1 MSFDRSGSISIAIVL
16 IKIKCLHYFVSQ
28 EKFIVL
34 SLCPP
39 NTSVRFSS
47 KSNHW
52 LSDWFSGDYG
62 LQLVLGC
69 SRHPP
74 FNDCTGCRSGKTLTL
89 GVNLQ
94 ATAIW
99 EEWLCCT
106 FKPLTH
112 IFCREETKLGVIR
125 FHSEPDWSKL
135 DSNRVSMHWWIG
147 FTFCLNG
154 FIWDILHFWRR
165 AGILGSILKMQLFL
179 LTIILCFPK
188 GLIALWA
195 AESIQNPFL
204 LEEVEL
210 QMQLLLNSSQLIK
223 KKKKNPLMI
232 LQKRRTMGM
241 LQDAIWVFFLICFL
255 CSTIYPSF
263 HLSS

>member
-1 MSFDRSGSISIAIVL
+1 MFVFQA
-16 IKIKCLHYFVSQ
+16 CLSH
-28 EKFIVL
+28 
-34 SLCPP
+34 
-39 NTSVRFSS
+39 
-47 KSNHW
+47 HW
-52 LSDWFSGDYG
+52 SSDWFSGDYG

-69 SRHPP
+69 SRQPP

-99 EEWLCCT
+99 EEWLYCT

-135 DSNRVSMHWWIG
+135 DSNRVSMRRWIG

-154 FIWDILHFWRR
+154 FIWDILRFWRR
-165 AGILGSILKMQLFL
+165 AGILASVLKMQLFL

-195 AESIQNPFL
+195 AESIRNPLL

-223 KKKKNPLMI
+223 KTKNTDDSAEEENHGDAAGCNLGFFPHMLFMLFYLSIFPFAFLMI
-232 LQKRRTMGM
+232 E
-241 LQDAIWVFFLICFL
+241 FLTGLLIFPWCIYRFYMYIALHSVQYPESHL
-255 CSTIYPSF
+255 CSKAR
-263 HLSS
+263 